1 MEYNPRNL
9 LLSRVKRDKLYI
21 DERRWNNHIKECIIN
36 VIYYTIID
44 YIHVSRKN
52 NNKAMSNLEKEYYL
66 DDEFMNCENP
76 ELYIDMNRELHDKGL
91 IIYVY
96 DNFQRIESISHRR
109 MMFYFMNILYFDL

>member
-1 MEYNPRNL
+1 MENPRRL
-9 LLSRVKRDKLYI
+9 LCIRVRQNDVEISSTKHILSSVI
-21 DERRWNNHIKECIIN
+21 DS
-36 VIYYTIID
+36 IYYTILD
-44 YIHVSRKN
+44 YIEIYRNDKN
-52 NNKAMSNLEKEYYL
+52 IIMSNLEKEYYL